1 MAKSP
6 GRTLLKVVVGVV
18 GALVVLVVA
27 LTLLLQTSAVTS
39 RVKDLVVPRISA
51 ALGRDVTVEQAKLRI
66 IPHARVALDGTTV
79 AGRPGEPP
87 LVKVEAFEV
96 GLRLWPL
103 LTSLGKDVQV
113 SEIRLVRP
121 IVNLVRAKDG
131 TWNYEGLGGEAQAK
145 APPPEA
151 KSSSGSSASVVVGH
165 ASISGGEVHYVDA
178 LAGANAAVAV
188 SKIDLTADDVGLG
201 HPLAAKISA
210 ALVNPE
216 QNFQLDLHAS
226 TLPASLAALGPGQ
239 YPELTGQLAL
249 RGLDLARLRA
259 FLPPS
264 VTNLMSGGRV
274 DASAKLATA
283 EGKYHVDGQG
293 KLSQVRLRGEPAQGG
308 FDLHAAVD
316 PATGAGTAA
325 LEKIALE
332 GPGVNLGGRVAA
344 DLKPPR
350 VRFAIAGPLLDLG
363 QVMGLLPQ
371 QQQAK
376 QEGPLLTAAQRK
388 QVGALDVAGT
398 IDIQKVVKG
407 GLVANDFKASAVLDR
422 GELVLRDAQA
432 RFFGG
437 RVDAGGTRVDLSQ
450 ADPKWNLKAKLEAV
464 ELGPALQSFAGAAP
478 LAGKLDGALD
488 LDGTGVDWAKLRQAL
503 TGRGALAVKQGE
515 LTTADLGGQVLGA
528 VSKGLQAVGKGGLAG
543 QVSGAAGKTQLRDLA
558 ASFTVKDGAMA
569 LAKPLSF
576 GAPFGA
582 AQLGGKIG
590 LDGALA
596 LQGTANL
603 SKQALQG
610 LTGGTKLPLG
620 NGLAVPLA
628 LGGTLSQPS
637 VHVEAQQAVAG
648 LVTGAAKQQVQQ
660 LQQNLQEKAKVQ
672 ARKGLGD
679 VLRGFGK

>member
-6 GRTLLKVVVGVV
+6 GRTLVKVVVGVV

-39 RVKDLVVPRISA
+39 RVKDLVVPRLSA

-145 APPPEA
+145 APPETKA
-151 KSSSGSSASVVVGH
+151 SSGSSPSVVVGH
-165 ASISGGEVHYVDA
+165 ASISGGEVHYLDA

-188 SKIDLTADDVGLG
+188 SKIDFSADDVGLS

-210 ALVNPE
+210 AVVNPE

-259 FLPPS
+259 FLPAS
-264 VTNLMSGGRV
+264 VTNLMTGGRV
-274 DASAKLATA
+274 DASAKLAT
-283 EGKYHVDGQG
+283 EGGKYHVDGQG

-308 FDLHAAVD
+308 FDVHAVVD

-325 LEKIALE
+325 LDKIALE
-332 GPGVNLGGRVAA
+332 GPGVNLGGRVTA

-363 QVMGLLPQ
+363 QVMGLLPP

-376 QEGPLLTAAQRK
+376 PEGPLLTAAQRK

-398 IDIQKVVKG
+398 LDIQKVVKG

-422 GELVLRDAQA
+422 GELLLRDAQA

-450 ADPKWNLKAKLEAV
+450 ANPRWNLKAKLDAV
-464 ELGPALQSFAGAAP
+464 ELGQALQSFAGAAP
-478 LAGKLDGALD
+478 LAGKLNGALD
-488 LDGTGVDWAKLRQAL
+488 LDGTGVDWATLRQAL

-515 LTTADLGGQVLGA
+515 LTSTDLGGQVLGA

-543 QVSGAAGKTQLRDLA
+543 QVGGAAGKTQLRDLA

-620 NGLAVPLA
+620 NGLQVPLA
-628 LGGTLSQPS
+628 LGGTLSQPA